1 MTEDIDTL
9 LAIAEIAGVFVGFAA
24 LVTILT
30 RGQAEP
36 EYDDSFRLANV
47 ILTSVMVIAAA
58 IVPVVLNRYGFAESA
73 VWRASSSLLF
83 VYNWFALFL
92 LRHVVHGFAR
102 AHSRRP
108 VLSTTLWALEALFQ
122 IPLLLCIVGA
132 WQGLAAAFYL
142 TALAVA
148 LFQMSLT
155 FAHLT
160 TSLILRERR

>member
-1 MTEDIDTL
+1 MTDDIDTL

-30 RGQAEP
+30 RGQADS

-92 LRHVVHGFAR
+92 LRHVAHGFAR

-132 WQGLAAAFYL
+132 WQGLALAFYL
-142 TALAVA
+142 TAVVA
-148 LFQMSLT
+148 LLFQVIVLFT
-155 FAHLT
+155 DLV
-160 TSLILRERR
+160 TSMIARDRT